1 MIDEEYAEIKRI
13 QNGELFYKKFD
24 KRFMVDLEIWRTY
37 IDPNSYGFSNKNRYY
52 KIMKRPD
59 GKPFRGVLIPQ
70 RTNISTKT
78 GLTEV
83 ERTNGTRLEVL
94 NEILI
99 TDLLLLNNESS
110 KSYIDLIK
118 IDQKFCR
125 PVITQVYYTVLPH
138 IEYQLETYL
147 QPKDVVLVKEG

>member
-1 MIDEEYAEIKRI
+1 MIDKEYEEIKRI

-37 IDPNSYGFSNKNRYY
+37 IDPNSYGFSNKTRYY
-52 KIMKRPD
+52 KIMQRKD
-59 GKPFRGVLIPQ
+59 GKSFRGVLIPQ

-83 ERTNGTRLEVL
+83 ERTNGTRVEVL

-118 IDQKFCR
+118 INQMFCR

-138 IEYQLETYL
+138 IEYQLEAYL
-147 QPKDVVLVKEG
+147 HPKGVVLVKEG